1 MSYTI
6 TIDDDSAEDIVRGVL
21 LNSLQTI
28 EKVGNFEDVGVWD
41 AINEVLAYFSTP
53 KQMKDLE
60 TRMIPEDWVD
70 IVLQYDKEKPDAY
83 HLYTGG

>member
-41 AINEVLAYFSTP
+41 ATNEVLAYFSTP

-60 TRMIPEDWVD
+60 ARTIPQDWVE
-70 IVLQYDKEKPDAY
+70 IVLQHDREKPDAY
-83 HLYTGG
+83 HLYAGG